1 MLRMLFALL
10 AGLFGAALLHLVII
24 LSLPHFTGK
33 DAATRVAAEG
43 DLDKF
48 YLLGAI
54 DDAAGLSNDDP
65 YVRTAVCSFDVE
77 ENPVRLTAKGNVP
90 FWSVALYDAAS
101 NEVFSMNDRTSVGG
115 ALDILVGSPIQLTE
129 LRKALPA
136 ELQKT
141 ILVETARPDG
151 YAVLRTLAP
160 QPSFDAAATSFLA
173 DAGCDEF
180 AAAPN

>member
-1 MLRMLFALL
+1 MLRILFALL

-33 DAATRVAAEG
+33 DAATRVAMEG
-43 DLDKF
+43 DFYKF
-48 YLLGAI
+48 YLLGAT
-54 DDAAGLSNDDP
+54 DDSAGLSNDDP

-90 FWSVALYDAAS
+90 FWSVALFDDAS

-115 ALDILVGSPIQLTE
+115 ALDILVGTPIQLTE
-129 LRKALPA
+129 LRKALPP

-141 ILVETARPDG
+141 ILVETQRSEG

-160 QPSFDAAATSFLA
+160 QPSFNKAANDFLA
-173 DAGCDEF
+173 EAGCDEF
-180 AAAPN
+180 STDSN

>member
-1 MLRMLFALL
+1 MLRVLFALL

-43 DLDKF
+43 DLDNF
-48 YLLGAI
+48 YLLGPT
-54 DDAAGLSNDDP
+54 DDTAGLSNDDP
-65 YVRTAVCSFDVE
+65 YVRTAVCSFDIE
-77 ENPVRLTAKGNVP
+77 DNPVRFTAKGNVP
-90 FWSVALYDAAS
+90 FWSIALYDEAS

-115 ALDILVGSPIQLTE
+115 ALDILLGSPIQLTE
-129 LRKALPA
+129 LRKSLPQ

-141 ILVETARPDG
+141 ILVETARQEG

-160 QPSFDAAATSFLA
+160 QASFDAAAKNFLTE
-173 DAGCDEF
+173 AGCEEF
-180 AAAPN
+180 SGTSN